1 MRKAFLSL
9 LAAAA
14 LAGCAGPAGQ
24 EGKKEPEF
32 ASFGWEWRGKDHPAS
47 YPVTP
52 TAASASDPQGLSAE
66 EREFQDWR
74 AWQEWRRKNP
84 K

>member
-1 MRKAFLSL
+1 MRKEFLIL

-14 LAGCAGPAGQ
+14 LAGCAGPAVP
-24 EGKKEPEF
+24 EGEKEAF
-32 ASFGWEWRGKDHPAS
+32 KSFGWEWRGKDHPAS

-52 TAASASDPQGLSAE
+52 TSASTSDPQGLSAE

>member
-1 MRKAFLSL
+1 MRTALLIL
-9 LAAAA
+9 LAAGA
-14 LAGCAGPAGQ
+14 LAGCAGPSAQ
-24 EGKKEPEF
+24 EDKETF
-32 ASFGWEWRGKDHPAS
+32 KSFGWEWRGKDHPAS

-52 TAASASDPQGLSAE
+52 TSASTSDPQGLSAE